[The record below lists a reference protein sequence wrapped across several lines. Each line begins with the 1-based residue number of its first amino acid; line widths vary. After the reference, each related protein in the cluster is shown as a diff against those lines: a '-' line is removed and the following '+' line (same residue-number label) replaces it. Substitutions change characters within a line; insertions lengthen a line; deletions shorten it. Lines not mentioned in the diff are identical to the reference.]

1 MTDAASST
9 PSSDADRELEEW
21 EERAAVRS
29 VRRVRLVGA
38 LATGAAFL
46 AVLVASPSHSDG
58 ATWGLALLAAAAV
71 VLVFHVLVRI
81 AARPG
86 RPAPGRLT
94 GDYLV
99 LAGGG
104 MTFAVL
110 GYPVARLLGLLSD
123 NV

>member
-1 MTDAASST
+1 MTDAAPSTSS
-9 PSSDADRELEEW
+9 PEPDRELEEW
-21 EERAAVRS
+21 AEVAAARS
-29 VRRVRLVGA
+29 VRRVRVVGA

-46 AVLVASPSHSDG
+46 GVLVASPSRSDG
-58 ATWGLALLAAAAV
+58 TTWWLALLAAAAV

-110 GYPVARLLGLLSD
+110 GYPVARLLGLFPDGL
-123 NV
+123 